1 MGERDSTGG
10 RRRATKRVG
19 EGRQRQEGC
28 VWGGADGMVRSA
40 KDPVRKQEN
49 QEKCGWGRREEPP
62 WTAPGL
68 CPASRSRV
76 GTPFGR
82 GDLLR
87 SPSRALP
94 PMPMLADAREE
105 GGRLGR
111 GGSVAVPAAATVA
124 AVRAAIAPARPA
136 VAAPEAHALC
146 HAAVPAT
153 AVPAAHAAIAA
164 AAAVAVVVATIAAA
178 IVVAAVSS
186 VRAAV
191 AGACR
196 GRRHGHGGGEDGRR
210 GAAGWM
216 RKGEWQNAGLDA
228 SLQKRPIP

>member
-1 MGERDSTGG
+1 MRVARGDRDKKGS
-10 RRRATKRVG
+10 K
-19 EGRQRQEGC
+19 GC
-28 VWGGADGMVRSA
+28 VWGGVPMAWCGAPKTQSKSKRTKRNEDGA
-40 KDPVRKQEN
+40 GE
-49 QEKCGWGRREEPP
+49 
-62 WTAPGL
+62 
-68 CPASRSRV
+68 RSRHGPHRAFARPRGRV
-76 GTPFGR
+76 LARPFGR

-124 AVRAAIAPARPA
+124 AVRAAVRAAIAPARPA

-164 AAAVAVVVATIAAA
+164 AAAVAVRAAAVGVATIAAA

-196 GRRHGHGGGEDGRR
+196 GSRHGHGGGEDGRK
-210 GAAGWM
+210 GSAGWM
-216 RKGEWQNAGLDA
+216 RNGEWQNAGLDA